1 MSNVLELFLAARQQ
15 HTSSPLKVVDVKVVG
30 GGKPNDCFGNACDVI
45 DTNEDYLAVS
55 GWIVQPFNPF
65 KKHAEIVQH
74 WWNIDVNTR
83 EHFDT
88 TPSLDII
95 ECVYVVDREVMKYGQ
110 AHYDE
115 IDSNVC
121 SSLMLKED
129 GTFVL
134 VDDVN
139 GQLVYSDVDKLS
151 IENLFRN
158 SMIKK

>member
-1 MSNVLELFLAARQQ
+1 MTNIVDMFIAARQPFASNQ
-15 HTSSPLKVVDVKVVG
+15 LTLVDVKVLG
-30 GGKPNDCFGNACDVI
+30 GGKANDCFGNACDLI
-45 DTNEDYLAVS
+45 DADENCLVVS

-65 KKHAEIVQH
+65 KKTAEVVQH
-74 WWNIDVNTR
+74 WWNINVETR

-88 TPSLDII
+88 TPSLDVVD
-95 ECVYVVDREVMKYGQ
+95 CVYVIDRHIMKYGQ
-110 AHYDE
+110 ENYDE

-121 SSLMLKED
+121 SSIMFKED
-129 GTFVL
+129 GSFEL

-139 GQLVYSDVDKLS
+139 GNLVYSTVDSLS